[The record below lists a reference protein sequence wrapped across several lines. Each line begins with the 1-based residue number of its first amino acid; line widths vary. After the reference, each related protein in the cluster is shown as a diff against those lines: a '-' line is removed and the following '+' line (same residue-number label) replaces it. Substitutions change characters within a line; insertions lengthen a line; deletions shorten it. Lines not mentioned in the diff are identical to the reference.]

1 MKVKAKNS
9 REKLGLPTV
18 FLVCSLFF
26 FAGLFISTL
35 LSHPSVPLFLSGS
48 RPVYRTLE
56 SEDDEDHGPI
66 LQGDTG
72 EWRRLYPVDSIPGFE
87 LETARS
93 VFSEICNCG
102 AVAKM
107 KLRPSTLALRKGET
121 AESTKG
127 ARTSA
132 SEDDSGVLDII
143 EENIARETML
153 PRTHGEAFNFLRYEI
168 GQNYDS
174 HYDAFNPTEYGQQKS
189 QRNGAEM
196 GMSYDY
202 RKCIGLKI
210 MPKQGDGLLF
220 YSMFP
225 NGTIDLIR
233 SLKEA
238 SLSTL
243 NSVNKSTSQIKKPS
257 HRRSS
262 PLNWF
267 PRKKADSYLNRKIKM
282 LQEVDAM
289 NLTLHETLS
298 DSNPHYS
305 KVLREKMAAKEAA
318 ALVEASWCRIL
329 KAAKRLLGGLIQ
341 SKEAEARLLE
351 VDKVE
356 AEAFEEPN
364 CPRKPCKIET
374 SMVNGGGSTTHT
386 VTASFE
392 IAFEV
397 DKEVAAAVKIALVRL
412 GNCPSFDKDEFK
424 ELLQKI
430 SENPDADTVENNHES
445 PEFTSECESE
455 LKSSVS
461 ER

>member
-1 MKVKAKNS
+1 
-9 REKLGLPTV
+9 
-18 FLVCSLFF
+18 
-26 FAGLFISTL
+26 
-35 LSHPSVPLFLSGS
+35 
-48 RPVYRTLE
+48 
-56 SEDDEDHGPI
+56 
-66 LQGDTG
+66 
-72 EWRRLYPVDSIPGFE
+72 
-87 LETARS
+87 
-93 VFSEICNCG
+93 
-102 AVAKM
+102 
-107 KLRPSTLALRKGET
+107 
-121 AESTKG
+121 
-127 ARTSA
+127 
-132 SEDDSGVLDII
+132 
-143 EENIARETML
+143 
-153 PRTHGEAFNFLRYEI
+153 
-168 GQNYDS
+168 
-174 HYDAFNPTEYGQQKS
+174 
-189 QRNGAEM
+189 M

-225 NGTIDLIR
+225 NGTIDPIR

-243 NSVNKSTSQIKKPS
+243 NSVNKPTSQIKKPS
-257 HRRSS
+257 HRRTS

-329 KAAKRLLGGLIQ
+329 KAAKRLIQ
-341 SKEAEARLLE
+341 SKEAEAQLLE

-356 AEAFEEPN
+356 AEAFEE
-364 CPRKPCKIET
+364 
-374 SMVNGGGSTTHT
+374 
-386 VTASFE
+386 VTAVGVIMYDNLTSQ
-392 IAFEV
+392 IVLGSPV

-430 SENPDADTVENNHES
+430 SENPDANTFSFENNHES